1 MVLSNIITGN
11 DRVIK
16 CFFEDEN
23 LIKKSVDIYEK
34 SVYAQE
40 IEQIA
45 YFFASLISKC
55 NFNQFLKFK
64 NII

>member
-1 MVLSNIITGN
+1 M
-11 DRVIK
+11 IK

-34 SVYAQE
+34 SVYGQE

-45 YFFASLISKC
+45 YFLASLISKC
-55 NFNQFLKFK
+55 NFIQFLKFK